1 MSAEIDFT
9 QKEMNE
15 LYRLSVEY
23 KNNSLS
29 KEELI
34 TQISNLRGGSS
45 IDIVAALGVIGGII
59 ILLINDW
66 GLAFQPNPHLIVPPH
81 LQWLYRNQQPGN
93 HFGY

>member
-1 MSAEIDFT
+1 MPAEIDFT

-34 TQISNLRGGSS
+34 TQISNLLGGSS

-59 ILLINDW
+59 ILLIND
-66 GLAFQPNPHLIVPPH
+66 
-81 LQWLYRNQQPGN
+81 
-93 HFGY
+93 